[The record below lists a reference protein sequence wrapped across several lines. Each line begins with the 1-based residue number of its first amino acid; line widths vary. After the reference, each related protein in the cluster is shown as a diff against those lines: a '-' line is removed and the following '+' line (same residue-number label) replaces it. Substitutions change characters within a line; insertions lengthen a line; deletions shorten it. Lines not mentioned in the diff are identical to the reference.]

1 MLVVNLD
8 GYVTVNQRL
17 IAALAKYP
25 ELRIVEEPHTVETIG
40 DQIMLVCAVW
50 VYTTPDDSRP
60 VRGSVTEPFPGKTPY
75 TRNSELMVGYTSA
88 VGRALGYL
96 GFAIDKS
103 IASSDEVAA
112 RVGTDRELND
122 ALPAVKHAKP
132 GSRAKTGAHKAAQ
145 AAFERA
151 GGADSAEPAN
161 AVLDAFPG
169 ATVQRRQQPTPK
181 MVGLYKK
188 MCAERGVNPTE
199 QALENFDACRAAIDE
214 LKAQPRD

>member
-25 ELRIVEEPHTVETIG
+25 DLRVVEEPHRVETIG
-40 DQIMLVCAVW
+40 DQTLLVCTVW

-75 TRNSELMVGYTSA
+75 TRNSELMVGMTSA

-96 GFAIDKS
+96 GFGIDSS
-103 IASSDEVAA
+103 IASNDEVAA
-112 RVGTDRELND
+112 RVGTEREFD
-122 ALPAVKHAKP
+122 DVKPAVKSLH
-132 GSRAKTGAHKAAQ
+132 RAAQ
-145 AAFERA
+145 AAFDRA
-151 GGADSAEPAN
+151 GPQPADDAAE

-169 ATVQRRQQPTPK
+169 SERKRRQEPTVK
-181 MVGLYKK
+181 MVGFYKK
-188 MCAERGVNPTE
+188 LCAEHGINPDE
-199 QALENFDACRAAIDE
+199 QALADFDVCRAALDD
-214 LKAQPRD
+214 LANRPKP

>member
-1 MLVVNLD
+1 MNLD

-40 DQIMLVCAVW
+40 DQIMLVCSVW

-112 RVGTDRELND
+112 RVGTDRELDD
-122 ALPAVKHAKP
+122 AMPAVKHAKP

-151 GGADSAEPAN
+151 GGADSEEATS

-169 ATVQRRQQPTPK
+169 ATVQRRQAPTEK
-181 MVGLYKK
+181 MVAFYRKL
-188 MCAERGVNPTE
+188 CTERGVNPDE
-199 QALENFDACRAAIDE
+199 AALEDFDACKTAIDRM
-214 LKAQPRD
+214 KQQRRD

>member
-25 ELRIVEEPHTVETIG
+25 DLRVVEEPHRVETIG
-40 DQIMLVCAVW
+40 DQTLLVCTVW

-75 TRNSELMVGYTSA
+75 TRNSELMVGMTSA

-96 GFAIDKS
+96 GFGIDSS
-103 IASSDEVAA
+103 IASNDEVAA
-112 RVGTDRELND
+112 RVGTEREFD
-122 ALPAVKHAKP
+122 DVKPAVKSLH
-132 GSRAKTGAHKAAQ
+132 RAAQ
-145 AAFERA
+145 AAFDRA
-151 GGADSAEPAN
+151 GPQPADDAAE

-169 ATVQRRQQPTPK
+169 SERKRRQEPTPK
-181 MVGLYKK
+181 MVGFYKK
-188 MCAERGVNPTE
+188 LCAEHGINPDE
-199 QALENFDACRAAIDE
+199 QALADFDVCRAALDD
-214 LKAQPRD
+214 LANRPKP